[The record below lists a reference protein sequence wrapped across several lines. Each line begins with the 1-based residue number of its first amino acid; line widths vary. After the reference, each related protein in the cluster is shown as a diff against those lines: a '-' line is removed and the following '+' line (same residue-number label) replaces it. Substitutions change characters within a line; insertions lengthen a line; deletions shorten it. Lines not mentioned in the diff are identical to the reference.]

1 MNLLTSVADIIG
13 GGQYSNALAEAGD
26 AERAATIAEAEALV
40 AITETHTTRETL
52 GSAIS
57 ALSEASRLVERAR
70 EDSKWTNLSA
80 DQKGGADAIPREKA
94 IPLARWAFSGG
105 CPFTKAAV
113 WNKTNFAFGTGIDGP
128 TGPEPESNQAL
139 QILRAFWRE
148 RSNQSA
154 MFSTLRQYERS
165 NQLLCDGDLFLLLF
179 VDATGAVRVRR
190 YDPLRIA
197 SIVPDPEDP
206 SRPLYYACKYQKQE
220 LNVKTGQLRQASG
233 AKQELR
239 YYPDFQNTEPEADP
253 LYSVVHGEGVDDN
266 YRMTGNGDEKQAN
279 VYMMHVPI
287 NRVRESGFGVSE
299 VAASVRWFLA
309 SKRIVEDQATI
320 SAATARL
327 MNQISVAGTAS
338 DLTSLAATIK
348 DSIGDAS
355 DELNEGGMSQGAMNL
370 MPEGMELKSD
380 RASSR
385 ATDAWQN
392 DRMMRIRGAAG
403 TGQALHYLADPENAS
418 LATTRTMELPVL
430 RNFEGYQALQI
441 DMIRNLCD
449 FVLLQNDIDP
459 LTAEY
464 DIPAPAMIQP
474 EVGPAAG
481 ALMDAGDAGYLTREW
496 VSRGL
501 LQLFGSDDL
510 HTDLKAIADEAEARA
525 AQAPAVA
532 ALQVEPD
539 EDDESAE

>member
-1 MNLLTSVADIIG
+1 MNLRTSVADRIG
-13 GGQYSNALAEAGD
+13 GGQYSDALAEVAGAQREAAMVR
-26 AERAATIAEAEALV
+26 AEAQVAIAE
-40 AITETHTTRETL
+40 THSTRETL

-57 ALSEASRLVERAR
+57 ALGEASRLIERER
-70 EDSKWTNLSA
+70 EDAKWTNISA
-80 DQKGGADAIPREKA
+80 DQKGGNDAIPREKA

-128 TGPEPESNQAL
+128 TGPDAETNTAL
-139 QILRAFWRE
+139 QILRAFWWE
-148 RSNQSA
+148 QSNQSA
-154 MFSTLRQYERS
+154 MFSTARQYERS

-179 VDATGAVRVRR
+179 LDAAGMVRVRR
-190 YDPLRIA
+190 YDPLSVA

-206 SRPLYYACKYQKQE
+206 SRPLYYACKYQRKE
-220 LNVKTGQLRQASG
+220 LNVHTGQMVQAPG
-233 AKQELR
+233 AKQKVR
-239 YYPDFQNTEPEADP
+239 YYPDFQNTEQDADP
-253 LYSVVHGEGVDDN
+253 LYSVVHGEGVDDT
-266 YRMTGNGDEKQAN
+266 YRMTGEGQAN
-279 VYMMHVPI
+279 VYMMHVPL

-327 MNQISVAGTAS
+327 MNRISVAGTPG
-338 DLTSLAATIK
+338 DLTALATTIK

-355 DELNEGGMSQGAMNL
+355 DELNEGGMSHAAMNL
-370 MPEGMELKSD
+370 MPEGMEMKSE

-392 DRMMRIRGAAG
+392 DRMIRMRGAAG

-430 RNFEGYQALQI
+430 RSFETYQALQI
-441 DMIRNLCD
+441 DTYRNLCG
-449 FVLLQNDIDP
+449 FELLQNGIDP
-459 LTAEY
+459 QEAEY
-464 DIPAPAMIQP
+464 DIPAPAMLQT
-474 EVGPAAG
+474 EVGATAG
-481 ALMDAGDAGYLTREW
+481 ALMDAGDAGYMTQPL
-496 VSRGL
+496 VSRAL
-501 LQLFGSDDL
+501 LQLFGSDDI

-532 ALQVEPD
+532 ALQVEPEPEEEEG
-539 EDDESAE
+539 EDAE